1 MNRKYITVFMVA
13 CFSFQLGNASAG
25 NLLLAIAVA
34 QALQEKTS
42 KLPVFQQSKRV
53 DQKISYKPTCYPKLK
68 KSKRDHR
75 TSGSG
80 RSHFQRKK

>member
-34 QALQEKTS
+34 QALQEKKS
-42 KLPVFQQSKRV
+42 KLPVFQQPQRV
-53 DQKISYKPTCYPKLK
+53 DQKQNYKSTCYPQLK
-68 KSKRDHR
+68 NLKRDHR
-75 TSGSG
+75 TSGSD